1 MTANKHSFISF
12 KKQFKHTKS
21 INYFPNLK
29 PAAGFKLFLKVPGY
43 SCAMYISYIKKKQI
57 LLNIQH

>member
-1 MTANKHSFISF
+1 MTANISF

-43 SCAMYISYIKKKQI
+43 SCAMYILYIKKTNSIEYSTLKQ
-57 LLNIQH
+57 